1 MRVDKKESLID
12 FTDDELLEA
21 YLSSIKSAQS
31 G

>member
-1 MRVDKKESLID
+1 MSVDKKESLID

-21 YLSSIKSAQS
+21 YLNSIKSAQS